1 MSTFLYAVFIGAG
14 SLMLIGSVGIS
25 IYTICSEVRY
35 MIRKSKGG
43 AE

>member
-1 MSTFLYAVFIGAG
+1 MDILYAVFTGIVSIMIAG
-14 SLMLIGSVGIS
+14 TVGIS
-25 IYTICSEVRY
+25 IYAISSEVRR

>member
-1 MSTFLYAVFIGAG
+1 MDTFLYAVFTGIVSIMIAG
-14 SLMLIGSVGIS
+14 TVGIS
-25 IYTICSEVRY
+25 IYAICSEVRR